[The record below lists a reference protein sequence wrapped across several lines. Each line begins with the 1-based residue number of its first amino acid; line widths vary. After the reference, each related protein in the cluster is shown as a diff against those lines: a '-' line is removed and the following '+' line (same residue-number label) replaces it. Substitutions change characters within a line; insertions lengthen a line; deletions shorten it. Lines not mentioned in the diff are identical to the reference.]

1 MARKQRTK
9 DSVTAQ
15 WLTEAISQAARSA
28 NYCVSGRLPVADP
41 GLEVQGLGPVRIPLK
56 GTVAKQLAASC
67 RVAPYGKGTRTL
79 VDTKVRKTFELDP
92 KKFTVCDAWNAGI
105 ADVTRTAAERLG
117 LPADRLEARLYKLL
131 LYRSGGF
138 FLSHRDSEKHD
149 RMLASLIVVLPGP
162 FAGGSLVVRHGM
174 AEERI
179 GFDEAAAWPVAS
191 GGQAFDTDRRD
202 RVGNRLVCRDAA
214 SPASGLR
221 LGASLH
227 AAGTVAGSARPSS
240 RLFRWTN
247 GSRPAVKRV
256 AGVAGVALKLFTEIL
271 RRGGLPRVWS
281 DSVCGR
287 ADAAAVGRSEVPC
300 SCRFCGELNAF
311 LADPDKEVG
320 RIAAREQDRRHL
332 LAMMDWHQCDVTH
345 VLERSGSPFS
355 LVLTKTTGSFRR
367 SLKRYESD
375 TRLLESLPPGER
387 A

>member
-138 FLSHRDSEKHD
+138 FRSHRDSEKHD

-179 GFDEAAAWPVAS
+179 GFDEAAAGTGACYAAFYADCEHEVRPVTS
-191 GGQAFDTDRRD
+191 GIRLALAYNLVLKPRRGPSRREVMPSAPAD
-202 RVGNRLVCRDAA
+202 AIVSAIESCVGMRR
-214 SPASGLR
+214 
-221 LGASLH
+221 
-227 AAGTVAGSARPSS
+227 ARPVV
-240 RLFRWTN
+240 F
-247 GSRPAVKRV
+247 
-256 AGVAGVALKLFTEIL
+256 ALEHHYTQ
-271 RRGGLPRVWS
+271 RGLSLDLLG
-281 DSVCGR
+281 
-287 ADAAAVGRSEVPC
+287 
-300 SCRFCGELNAF
+300 
-311 LADPDKEVG
+311 
-320 RIAAREQDRRHL
+320 RRHGCS
-332 LAMMDWHQCDVTH
+332 AGRMEAVQRSS
-345 VLERSGSPFS
+345 VLPA
-355 LVLTKTTGSFRR
+355 
-367 SLKRYESD
+367 
-375 TRLLESLPPGER
+375 LPV
-387 A
+387 

>member
-15 WLTEAISQAARSA
+15 WLAEAISQAARSA

-162 FAGGSLVVRHGM
+162 FAGGSLAVRHCM
-174 AEERI
+174 AE
-179 GFDEAAAWPVAS
+179 
-191 GGQAFDTDRRD
+191 
-202 RVGNRLVCRDAA
+202 
-214 SPASGLR
+214 
-221 LGASLH
+221 
-227 AAGTVAGSARPSS
+227 
-240 RLFRWTN
+240 
-247 GSRPAVKRV
+247 
-256 AGVAGVALKLFTEIL
+256 
-271 RRGGLPRVWS
+271 
-281 DSVCGR
+281 
-287 ADAAAVGRSEVPC
+287 
-300 SCRFCGELNAF
+300 
-311 LADPDKEVG
+311 
-320 RIAAREQDRRHL
+320 
-332 LAMMDWHQCDVTH
+332 
-345 VLERSGSPFS
+345 
-355 LVLTKTTGSFRR
+355 
-367 SLKRYESD
+367 
-375 TRLLESLPPGER
+375 
-387 A
+387 